1 MEIFQLPANPS
12 HLERNRLLF
21 REPLSFL
28 FSDFI
33 ALWKKSIQRHPS
45 GQHLERERFFSLFIR
60 KTNTCH
66 TADVGTP
73 MMSSWEWWFKLFR
86 VIPSFFQ
93 GSVNYHPSITHCGGM
108 KLDAKKCMQLLNGWN
123 HVKNSAFCLGWCH
136 GDAFWIGKIWSTL
149 LMSWNSIIGLAK
161 NEVFVGFS

>member
-1 MEIFQLPANPS
+1 MPIILYYYMILYMYIRNMASWTFSFSGNIQKWKFSSYPLTL

-45 GQHLERERFFSLFIR
+45 GQHLERERFFSWFIR

-73 MMSSWEWWFKLFR
+73 MMNSWEWWFKLSR

-108 KLDAKKCMQLLNGWN
+108 KLDAKNACN
-123 HVKNSAFCLGWCH
+123 F
-136 GDAFWIGKIWSTL
+136 
-149 LMSWNSIIGLAK
+149 
-161 NEVFVGFS
+161 